1 MQIFNRRRRI
11 IVCFKQ
17 NCWLVDWV
25 SPLPSKS
32 HEAVQ
37 KRGESQK
44 KRGLELAPVLV
55 QSK

>member
-44 KRGLELAPVLV
+44 KRGLELAPGVGT
-55 QSK
+55 K